1 MSLPSYSAWTL
12 QVTEN
17 LALFSLLVVFQSTIL
32 ERSPLSLDS
41 WDCWHAWLLLL
52 SCRGRRLKEPHRSH
66 SPTSAPLLPLHQQP
80 FLSSVPSS
88 LSAEYSFSDHILLM
102 FSIGISWNT
111 CEKRFPSFTSDLW
124 IRIFGEGY
132 RNFHFQQVT
141 PLGDFYPLF
150 YIGSQV
156 FSLLGAS
163 SILVSQLKYEFSTNW
178 ETPVTSTPSAS
189 SSTGDAWISCGL
201 VSKG

>member
-1 MSLPSYSAWTL
+1 MKNEMP
-12 QVTEN
+12 
-17 LALFSLLVVFQSTIL
+17 IG
-32 ERSPLSLDS
+32 
-41 WDCWHAWLLLL
+41 
-52 SCRGRRLKEPHRSH
+52 RGRLGTGREVWNR
-66 SPTSAPLLPLHQQP
+66 
-80 FLSSVPSS
+80 
-88 LSAEYSFSDHILLM
+88 LLM
-102 FSIGISWNT
+102 FSIRISWNT
-111 CEKRFPSFTSDLW
+111 CEKRFPSFTSDLR

-189 SSTGDAWISCGL
+189 SPTGDTWISCGL